1 MFRLPI
7 TATLNECN
15 DSGTPLCSDVF
26 TDWCD
31 GGNPAV
37 AGEEAGELEFDGAEM
52 RRRDPKTGDVDGG
65 LADRARREW
74 LATNV

>member
-31 GGNPAV
+31 GGDPAV
-37 AGEEAGELEFDGAEM
+37 AGEEAGELEFDGA
-52 RRRDPKTGDVDGG
+52 
-65 LADRARREW
+65 
-74 LATNV
+74 